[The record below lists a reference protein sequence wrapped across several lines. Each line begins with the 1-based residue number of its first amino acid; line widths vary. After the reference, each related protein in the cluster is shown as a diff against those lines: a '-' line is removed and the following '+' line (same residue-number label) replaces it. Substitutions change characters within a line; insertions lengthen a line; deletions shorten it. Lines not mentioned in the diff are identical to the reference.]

1 MRDYSSNTNLSDV
14 IDITMDKVKSL
25 METNTIVGEPMYF
38 GSTVIIP
45 ISKVSIGFVV
55 GGGEYS
61 DKSSRRVATH
71 YPMAGGSGG
80 GISLS
85 PVGFL
90 VSTDGDIKYIDVEDK
105 NAYQA
110 TLNILNKAV
119 SMIPSFLNKTSNKEG
134 NNANTKNT

>member
-14 IDITMDKVKSL
+14 IDTTMDKVKSL

-45 ISKVSIGFVV
+45 ISKVSVGFVV

-134 NNANTKNT
+134 KNANTKNT

>member
-14 IDITMDKVKSL
+14 IDVTMDKVKSL

-45 ISKVSIGFVV
+45 ISKVSVGFVV

-134 NNANTKNT
+134 KNANTKNT